1 MRQQL
6 TNKERK
12 MKIENKMPY
21 IQFHTNDWLNFTRDF
36 SYITKGVF
44 IDLLSIT
51 WNRKCRW
58 LKLDE
63 VKEIALNRGLTLKQF
78 EKVKKQLCRQLTAT
92 NEFKFGFMEQQQDD
106 AIRKSHINR
115 NNALKKPK
123 KNEDMFKRTLSDTN
137 TYSKSEIET
146 ESYLDS
152 NKNTEIKLTSNNIR
166 DEILNDDIFKDDI
179 FKNDFILEPIF
190 PNKENKDIN

>member
-1 MRQQL
+1 
-6 TNKERK
+6 

-21 IQFHTNDWLNFTRDF
+21 IQFHTNDWLNYTRDF
-36 SYITKGVF
+36 SYITKGVL
-44 IDLLSIT
+44 IDLLANT
-51 WNRKCRW
+51 WNRECKW
-58 LKLDE
+58 IKLDE
-63 VKEIALNRGLTLKQF
+63 IKEIALNRGLTLKQF
-78 EKVKKQLCRQLTAT
+78 DKVQKELWRQLTP
-92 NEFKFGFMEQQQDD
+92 NKEFKFTFMEKQRED

-123 KNEDMFKRTLSDTN
+123 KNEDMSKRTLSDTN
-137 TYSKSEIET
+137 TYSKSETEK

>member
-1 MRQQL
+1 M
-6 TNKERK
+6 TIN
-12 MKIENKMPY
+12 
-21 IQFHTNDWLNFTRDF
+21 
-36 SYITKGVF
+36 G
-44 IDLLSIT
+44 
-51 WNRKCRW
+51 
-58 LKLDE
+58 
-63 VKEIALNRGLTLKQF
+63 GLTLKQF
-78 EKVKKQLCRQLTAT
+78 EKVQKQLSRQLTPN
-92 NEFKFGFMEQQQDD
+92 NEFKFTFMEEQYEN

-123 KNEDMFKRTLSDTN
+123 KNDDISKRTLSDTN
-137 TYSKSEIET
+137 TYSKSKIET
-146 ESYLDS
+146 ESDLDS